1 MNTNK
6 LQVIPNHKIVNH
18 DTFNTS
24 LVILRHFS
32 KSCWLFWMTSS
43 GEQTIID
50 SHQRNLVE
58 KTCSSQQPAQWHAG
72 EHSGCWWCTTGN
84 HLVACRPSD
93 DIALGLNISGIDN
106 WRCHGRNDISR
117 DRGNITCGNY
127 KEDFIWID
135 KQNQQRNSFIG
146 LSIYNLSWSTKY
158 IDSVTI
164 VPHAWHE
171 HNIYSL
177 QCSHW

>member
-1 MNTNK
+1 MTHLIQALLYFDIFRNPVGYFEWPHLGNK
-6 LQVIPNHKIVNH
+6 LLLTVINE
-18 DTFNTS
+18 
-24 LVILRHFS
+24 
-32 KSCWLFWMTSS
+32 TSS
-43 GEQTIID
+43 K
-50 SHQRNLVE
+50 

-171 HNIYSL
+171 HNIYNL